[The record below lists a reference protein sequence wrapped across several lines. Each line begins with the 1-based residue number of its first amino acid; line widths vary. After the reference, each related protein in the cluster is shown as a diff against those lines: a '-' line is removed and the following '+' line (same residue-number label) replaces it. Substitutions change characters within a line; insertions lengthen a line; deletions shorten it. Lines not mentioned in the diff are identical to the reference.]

1 MDGGDAE
8 GAARKFVVKDAR
20 VVIRRSGTEPKV
32 RVMAECENE
41 EKLDELCSRIK
52 IIWRK
57 MNLAVVFGGKSSE
70 HDVSVITGVMTV
82 NAAAARHNVCL
93 CT

>member
-1 MDGGDAE
+1 
-8 GAARKFVVKDAR
+8 
-20 VVIRRSGTEPKV
+20 
-32 RVMAECENE
+32 
-41 EKLDELCSRIK
+41 
-52 IIWRK
+52 

-82 NAAAARHNVCL
+82 NAAVARHNVCL